1 MDEQES
7 SRRLSAVLIA
17 DIAGYTKLVEQDTEG
32 TVSEL
37 KSVRAS
43 AINPEIA
50 RLNGRIVKHTGDG
63 FLAEFQSVQDA
74 VDCAIAMQAGL
85 RTSSLKFRMAVNLG
99 DVIDDGEDIYGEGV
113 NIAARLEAL
122 ADPGGISIS
131 GGVFDQ
137 VRNRVQANFED
148 LGEHEVKHVSAP
160 VRVYKIEVS
169 TSNTALSSKAPQT
182 TMHADK
188 PSIAVLPFD
197 NMSGDPEQEFFA
209 DGMAEDIIT
218 SLSRYRSLFVIAR
231 NSTFAYKGT
240 SFNLKDVSQ
249 TLGVRYLVEGSVRKS
264 GSRIRVTAQLI
275 EGETNTHIWAERYDR
290 TVEDIFA
297 LQDEITESIVSAIGP
312 EIDQAERDRAKR
324 LPPGNLDAWELYQRG
339 LWHLYRFTAEDN
351 RESQKMFSQA
361 NTIAPNFS
369 PAMSALTHALYY
381 EYMHGYTNNDR
392 NKLLSD
398 AYNISRNAIAAD
410 ERDADAHFAIGRILY
425 LRQDL
430 HASKAEFETAISLN
444 PNFSH
449 AYLGLGGALVFNGE
463 FSRCIEVCDHALRL
477 SPKDPIHWL
486 FFTVKGMAL
495 LCMGDYNSAVNA
507 LQHATRQPTAAWT
520 AYLVLGSSLGYIDE
534 IKQAKISIDHVLSVK
549 PDLNIHH
556 LKEIFP
562 FQSEEHFQ
570 LVLDGIK
577 LTGVKTFHY

>member
-1 MDEQES
+1 MDDQGS
-7 SRRLSAVLIA
+7 SRRLSAILIA
-17 DIAGYTKLVEQDTEG
+17 DIAGYTKLVEQDTDG
-32 TVSEL
+32 TVAEL
-37 KSVRAS
+37 KSVRS
-43 AINPEIA
+43 SVINPSIA
-50 RLNGRIVKHTGDG
+50 RLHGRIVKHTGDG

-74 VDCAIAMQAGL
+74 VNCAIEMQTGL

-113 NIAARLEAL
+113 NIAARLETL

-137 VRNRVQANFED
+137 IRNRVQANFED

-160 VRVYKIEVS
+160 VHVYKIEVS
-169 TSNTALSSKAPQT
+169 ISEAIQKDKLSDMST
-182 TMHADK
+182 LTDK

-231 NSTFAYKGT
+231 NSTFAYKDT
-240 SFNLKDVSQ
+240 SFNLNEVAKA
-249 TLGVRYLVEGSVRKS
+249 LGVRYLVEGSVRKS

-275 EGETNTHIWAERYDR
+275 EGATNIHIWAEKYDR
-290 TVEDIFA
+290 TIEDIFA
-297 LQDEITESIVSAIGP
+297 LQDEITEAIVSAISP

-324 LPPGNLDAWELYQRG
+324 LPPENLDAWELYQRG

-351 RESQKMFSQA
+351 TEAQA
-361 NTIAPNFS
+361 LFVRANKIAPDFS

-381 EYMHGYTNNDR
+381 EYMHGYTDKNR
-392 NKLLSD
+392 STLLTD
-398 AYNISRNAIAAD
+398 AFSLSRNAIAAD

-425 LRQDL
+425 LKQEL
-430 HASKAEFETAISLN
+430 EASKAEFETAISLN

-486 FFTVKGMAL
+486 FLTVKGMAL
-495 LCMGDYNSAVNA
+495 LCSGEYQLAADA
-507 LQHATRQPTAAWT
+507 LQHATRQPTSAWT
-520 AYLVLGSSLGYIDE
+520 AYLVLGSAFGHIGRSE
-534 IKQAKISIDHVLSVK
+534 QALVAIDHVLSKK
-549 PDLNIHH
+549 PDLNINH

-562 FQSEEHFQ
+562 FESIDHFEI
-570 LVLDGIK
+570 VLEG
-577 LTGVKTFHY
+577 LRATNSNFVKN

>member
-1 MDEQES
+1 MEEQGS

-43 AINPEIA
+43 VINPAIS

-74 VDCAIAMQAGL
+74 VDCAIEMQSDL
-85 RTSSLKFRMAVNLG
+85 RTSSLNFRMAVNLG

-113 NIAARLEAL
+113 NIAARLETL

-137 VRNRVQANFED
+137 VRNRVKANFED

-160 VRVYKIEVS
+160 VRVYRIEVS
-169 TSNTALSSKAPQT
+169 ISETTLSNKLSDTNMLP
-182 TMHADK
+182 DK

-240 SFNLKDVSQ
+240 SFNLKDVSEA
-249 TLGVRYLVEGSVRKS
+249 LGVRYLVEGSVRKS
-264 GSRIRVTAQLI
+264 GSRIRVTAQLV
-275 EGETNTHIWAERYDR
+275 EGKTNIQIWAERFDR
-290 TVEDIFA
+290 VIEDIFA
-297 LQDEITESIVSAIGP
+297 LQDEITEAIVSAIGP

-324 LPPGNLDAWELYQRG
+324 LPPDNLDAWELYQKG
-339 LWHLYRFTAEDN
+339 LWHLYRFTAQDN
-351 RESQKMFSQA
+351 NEAQQLFCRA
-361 NTIAPNFS
+361 NEIAPDFS

-381 EYMHGYTNNDR
+381 EYMHGYTDR
-392 NKLLSD
+392 NREQLLSD
-398 AYNISRNAIAAD
+398 AFNISRNAIAAD

-425 LRQDL
+425 LRQEL
-430 HASKAEFETAISLN
+430 ETSKVEFETAIALN

-495 LCMGDYNSAVNA
+495 LCSGNHQLAADA
-507 LQHATRQPTAAWT
+507 LQQATRQPTAAWT
-520 AYLVLGSSLGYIDE
+520 AYLVLGSALGHLDRIQE
-534 IKQAKISIDHVLSVK
+534 ARVSIEHVLAIK
-549 PDLNIHH
+549 PDLHIDH

-562 FQSEEHFQ
+562 FHSGEHFAI
-570 LVLDGIK
+570 LLDGLR
-577 LTGVKTFHY
+577 LTDFSL